1 MKLSTLLPLAGG
13 VGIGYVLG
21 SAAGRARYEQ
31 LVDGATRLLHHPSV
45 QQTAFDLAGQAKAHA
60 NRIPGPAAG
69 LVDSAA
75 TRIQDTLTQPDHDIA
90 GEPTP
95 GS

>member
-13 VGIGYVLG
+13 AALGYVLG

-31 LVDGATRLLHHPSV
+31 LVDGANQLLHHPSV

-60 NRIPGPAAG
+60 NRIPGPASG

-75 TRIQDTLTQPDHDIA
+75 TRVQDSLTQPDQQS
-90 GEPTP
+90 GGTTP